1 MSDPSLLR
9 QEQAYGGGV
18 HYAPVSFKD
27 LPGWEGDA
35 FGDALQAFHHS
46 ATFFGQNAHSWATT
60 RQLSQEALHA
70 WQEASKAL
78 MEAGSN
84 GPQALKNALTR
95 HLAPYQLITPD
106 QDKEG
111 ILTGYYHPV
120 LSARRTKDARF
131 DTPILRRPHDL
142 ILVEDAGGFN
152 PAWEGT
158 RIGGRVEGGTLVP
171 YFTRKEIMAGA
182 LDGRNLEIA
191 WVEDQAEAFFMM
203 VQGSG
208 TLLFEDE
215 RTLTLDYAA
224 TNGHPYASIGRVL
237 LDQGALDPERA
248 TARDVKDWLCAH
260 PHDAPALMA
269 HNPSYVFFKEADKS
283 FAPCGA
289 LGTPLT
295 PLRSLACDPR
305 YIPLGAPVWVSAA
318 RLPWQSAPFS
328 RLFFAQDVGGAIK
341 GHIRADLYCGVG
353 EEGFDQA
360 SDLNHKGALF
370 ILWPRVL
377 GAPHVR

>member
-9 QEQAYGGGV
+9 QDQTTSTGV

-27 LPGWEGDA
+27 LPGWEDDA
-35 FGDALQAFHHS
+35 FEDARQAFHHS

-60 RQLSQEALHA
+60 RRLSQEALDA
-70 WQEASKAL
+70 WQGVSKAL
-78 MEAGSN
+78 MEACNN
-84 GPQALKNALTR
+84 GPQAFKEALSH
-95 HLAPYQLITPD
+95 HLTPHQLITPAQD
-106 QDKEG
+106 QEG
-111 ILTGYYHPV
+111 TLTGYYHPV
-120 LSARRTKDARF
+120 LSARRTKDAHF
-131 DTPILRRPHDL
+131 NTPILRRPHDL
-142 ILVEDAGGFN
+142 ILVEDAGAFN

-158 RIGGRVEGGTLVP
+158 RIGGRVAGGTLVP

-182 LDGRNLEIA
+182 LDGRNLEIG

-215 RTLTLDYAA
+215 TTLTLHYAA

-237 LDQGALDPERA
+237 LDQGALDPARA
-248 TARDVKDWLCAH
+248 TAKDVKAWLRAH
-260 PHDAPALMA
+260 PHDAPTLMA

-305 YIPLGAPVWVSAA
+305 YVPLGAPVWVSAA
-318 RLPWQSAPFS
+318 RVPWQETPFS

-353 EEGFDQA
+353 EKGFEQA
-360 SDLNHKGALF
+360 SALNHNGALF

-377 GAPHVR
+377 GIPHVR